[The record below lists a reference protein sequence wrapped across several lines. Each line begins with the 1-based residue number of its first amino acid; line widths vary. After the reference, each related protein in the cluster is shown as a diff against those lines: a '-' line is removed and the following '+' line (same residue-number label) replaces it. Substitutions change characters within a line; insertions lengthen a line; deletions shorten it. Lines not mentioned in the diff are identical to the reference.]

1 MSDRTHEVANQ
12 PPPLADYDA
21 WSRDAWLRAAV
32 KRAGV
37 ADLDWR
43 AGELGRFTGSA
54 EAREH
59 ARLANRDPPVLRTH
73 DRYGHRVDEVEY
85 HPSYHALMARAIS
98 AGVHSLAW
106 KREAGGFTARAAL
119 FYLWNQLEQ
128 GTACPVTMTFASI
141 PVFAHAPDLEREW
154 RPRVLADAY
163 DPRPL
168 PLAVKPGVTVGMA
181 MTEKQ
186 GGSDLRAVAT
196 VAGRDGDAWR
206 LTGHKWFCSA
216 PMSDAFFTLARAP
229 EGVTCFLVRRSLPDG
244 ARNDFEIQRLK
255 DKVGNRS
262 NASSEIEYR
271 GTHADLVG
279 EPGRGIATL
288 IEMAH
293 HTRFDIVVG
302 VAAMMRAA
310 LDEALHHA
318 RHRTAFGKRLAEH
331 ALMANV
337 LADLALEAEAALLVA
352 FRLAAAFDASA
363 ASASERALQRILTPV
378 AKYWLCRR
386 MTPVAVEA
394 MECLGGNGYVEESAL
409 ARLYRE
415 APLNGIWE
423 GSANVICLDALRAI
437 EREPAA
443 LEALGAEIAAAQD
456 GRATRA
462 FERARALLA
471 DRERAESQARAIVE
485 CLALAAQAALM
496 RRHATDAAAEAFG
509 AARLDAPGHGFGM
522 LGKEFDAA
530 ALLARVPA

>member
-1 MSDRTHEVANQ
+1 M
-12 PPPLADYDA
+12 
-21 WSRDAWLRAAV
+21 
-32 KRAGV
+32 G
-37 ADLDWR
+37 
-43 AGELGRFTGSA
+43 
-54 EAREH
+54 
-59 ARLANRDPPVLRTH
+59 
-73 DRYGHRVDEVEY
+73 
-85 HPSYHALMARAIS
+85 RAIG

-106 KREAGGFTARAAL
+106 KRASGGFSARAAL

-128 GTACPVTMTFASI
+128 GTACPMTMTFASI
-141 PVFAHAPDLEREW
+141 PVFGHAPELAAEW
-154 RPRVLADAY
+154 RERVLADAY

-168 PLAVKPGVTVGMA
+168 PIASKRGATIGMA

-196 VAGRDGDAWR
+196 TAVRDGAAWR

-216 PMSDAFFTLARAP
+216 PMSDAFFTLARAA
-229 EGVTCFLVRRSLPDG
+229 EGVTCFLVPRSLADG
-244 ARNDFEIQRLK
+244 TRNDFEIQRLK

-271 GTHADLVG
+271 GTRARLIG

-302 VAAMMRAA
+302 VAGMMRAA
-310 LDEALHHA
+310 LDEAVHHA
-318 RHRTAFGKRLAEH
+318 RHRAAFGKRLAEH

-337 LADLALEAEAALLVA
+337 LADLALETEAALLVA
-352 FRLAAAFDASA
+352 FRLAQSFDAA
-363 ASASERALQRILTPV
+363 ASSPTERALQRILTPV

-437 EREPAA
+437 ERSPDA
-443 LEALGAEIAAAQD
+443 LEALGTEVARAGDA
-456 GRATRA
+456 RATRA
-462 FERARALLA
+462 FERAVKLLG
-471 DRERAESQARAIVE
+471 EGEHAEAQARRVVE
-485 CLALAAQAALM
+485 ALALAVQAALM
-496 RRHATDAAAEAFG
+496 RRHSTDAAAEAFG
-509 AARLDAPGHGFGM
+509 AARIDAPGHAFGM
-522 LGKEFDAA
+522 LGKGIDAA
-530 ALLARVPA
+530 ALVARACPA